1 MTRRHEPQHT
11 PTTPNHFGGN
21 LGPHNLLPSNLLVS
35 SQAGTACTGYS
46 RWEIYESTP
55 TCVDGPEN
63 DLISKP
69 AALLVHILWRFGDG
83 GLVLACCFLLRM
95 MSQPGAQELLK
106 GFSYLFL
113 NTSCWQHF
121 TLVPNALTFEMHPI
135 LPRI

>member
-1 MTRRHEPQHT
+1 MSPNIPQQPRIILEATWGHKIS
-11 PTTPNHFGGN
+11 F
-21 LGPHNLLPSNLLVS
+21 LVICWFHLKLV
-35 SQAGTACTGYS
+35 QHAQDIPAGK
-46 RWEIYESTP
+46 STKAHQH
-55 TCVDGPEN
+55 VDGPEN

-69 AALLVHILWRFGDG
+69 TALLVHILWRFGDG

>member
-21 LGPHNLLPSNLLVS
+21 LGPQNLLPSNLLVS
-35 SQAGTACTGYS
+35 SQAATACTGYS

-69 AALLVHILWRFGDG
+69 TALLVHILWRFGDG
-83 GLVLACCFLLRM
+83 GLVLACCVLLQNPQM
-95 MSQPGAQELLK
+95 MAQPGAHELLE
-106 GFSYLFL
+106 GFFP
-113 NTSCWQHF
+113 CFHGHI
-121 TLVPNALTFEMHPI
+121 TFGYVWDI
-135 LPRI
+135 G